1 MNVAFR
7 VNKTDSQRALVEHL
21 ARFKLVPPQNCTITF
36 RRQHAVVSSQYSFAL
51 SSALTA
57 WRH

>member
-1 MNVAFR
+1 MSVAFR
-7 VNKTDSQRALVEHL
+7 VNRADGQRRLVEHL

-36 RRQHAVVSSQYSFAL
+36 CQQHAVVSSQYSYAL